1 MLTIPTHLRI
11 VTVVPAYGGVA
22 QLVRASAC
30 HAEGREFESRRSRLY
45 EATQLP
51 ILRRDENAGAVR
63 DEYITKNAT
72 RR

>member
-1 MLTIPTHLRI
+1 
-11 VTVVPAYGGVA
+11 
-22 QLVRASAC
+22 
-30 HAEGREFESRRSRLY
+30 
-45 EATQLP
+45 LP